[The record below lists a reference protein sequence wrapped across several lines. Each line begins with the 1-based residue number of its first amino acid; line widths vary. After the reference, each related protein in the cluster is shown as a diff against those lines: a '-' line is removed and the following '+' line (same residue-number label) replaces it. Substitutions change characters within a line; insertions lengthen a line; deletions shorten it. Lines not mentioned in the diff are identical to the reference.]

1 MIQSNKGKINDEV
14 RALHQALN
22 DAELKIQALN
32 VMIAVAEE
40 QLKMKKK
47 LPDQNRQFFN

>member
-1 MIQSNKGKINDEV
+1 MIQNTNININDEV

-40 QLKMKKK
+40 QLKIKKK
-47 LPDQNRQFFN
+47 LAQTKQLFN

>member
-1 MIQSNKGKINDEV
+1 MIQNNKNKINDEV

-47 LPDQNRQFFN
+47 IAVQSKRLLN